1 MCNWKVYRPK
11 KARTA
16 SKAPS
21 PMRKVP
27 ASKAKS
33 FLELATD
40 TTVAPTNANKQN
52 LKRIGRPNIVEVV
65 HLQLVM

>member
-1 MCNWKVYRPK
+1 
-11 KARTA
+11 
-16 SKAPS
+16 
-21 PMRKVP
+21 MRKVP

-40 TTVAPTNANKQN
+40 TTVAPTSASKQN
-52 LKRIGRPNIVEVV
+52 LKRIGRLDIAEDV